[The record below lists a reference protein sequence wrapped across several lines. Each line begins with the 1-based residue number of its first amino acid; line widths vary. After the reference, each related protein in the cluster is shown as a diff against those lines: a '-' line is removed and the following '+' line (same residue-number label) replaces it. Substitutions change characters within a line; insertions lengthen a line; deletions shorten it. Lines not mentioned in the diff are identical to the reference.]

1 MYEGISFIQDSWRY
15 QFIISIRNKISA
27 SMGSAQRK
35 HRANWI
41 NYIEK
46 HEIIYRLEKSMTDM
60 VFEG

>member
-1 MYEGISFIQDSWRY
+1 
-15 QFIISIRNKISA
+15 
-27 SMGSAQRK
+27 MGSAQRK

>member
-1 MYEGISFIQDSWRY
+1 MYEGISFTQDSWRY